1 MPIPALVVRLPAI
14 AALIALIALAA
25 ACGDSPAPAAPS
37 PIAAAPPTATPSP
50 IPPTPTA
57 TEIPTPTPSPTATS
71 TNTPTPTLTP
81 TPSPAPTATHT
92 PTATPTATATPS
104 PTATHTPAPT
114 PTATPVP
121 PGAVVMPFRN
131 GGWLIQNK
139 PDLADAIGAFGW
151 VADGVSDAERGAL
164 ERILVIAAFYEPTAR
179 ALLGMAWVEDGL
191 SDGELAALNSIQYL
205 SDERADAAETLL
217 GMAWIAD
224 GVSDAERKAA
234 NGIANL
240 GTGGADAAVDALA
253 LAWVADGVS
262 DDEADVLDR
271 LGFTASRSAAAA
283 ERVIALSWIADD
295 GVSESDLKAVR
306 SLSLIAQ
313 TDADSAARVA
323 DMPFLQTLEAA
334 DEAALDSLA
343 DIAYFNEDR
352 LANTLSRPMLQDG
365 VTDDEAPIVSTLF
378 QTLKW
383 APELVDTLLD
393 PDATTVER
401 RAVDL
406 TLAGEVELAII
417 RARPGARRSMD
428 LLENAVREAENLMG
442 APLPARY
449 VGLLYEDAV
458 AGSFA
463 DGTNFG
469 THIAIRPEYD
479 ADDGSFAA
487 GFAAHIIA
495 HEVAHY
501 YWSSNADW
509 IDEGMADMMASAIEN
524 RRVGAPLNVTNA
536 PCPFARSVAAL
547 EALAPEKGDDAFVC
561 NYSIG
566 ERLFISLLRTLGED
580 VFWDGARGLYA
591 KSRALTANAA
601 ASSSS
606 PSETAGAGIADV
618 RQAFGADAE
627 GVIARWHEGAGE
639 YDMSRL
645 DTSPLKIRFS
655 ALNGQ
660 ITQAHISLARD
671 GAPVSRFSPADIADF
686 VRLTIEYSYYH
697 TTGDPEKAA
706 LEIRQF
712 YEDGF
717 EFGRRTVEVNT
728 GPKHIGWTYQF
739 QVGASAPGLWAPGRY
754 WAFVYEGGDKVAE
767 VAYEVVGAE

>member
-1 MPIPALVVRLPAI
+1 
-14 AALIALIALAA
+14 
-25 ACGDSPAPAAPS
+25 
-37 PIAAAPPTATPSP
+37 
-50 IPPTPTA
+50 
-57 TEIPTPTPSPTATS
+57 
-71 TNTPTPTLTP
+71 
-81 TPSPAPTATHT
+81 
-92 PTATPTATATPS
+92 
-104 PTATHTPAPT
+104 
-114 PTATPVP
+114 
-121 PGAVVMPFRN
+121 MPFRN

-179 ALLGMAWVEDGL
+179 ALLGMAWVADGL
-191 SDGELAALNSIQYL
+191 SDGELEALNSLQYL

-217 GMAWIAD
+217 SMAWIAD
-224 GVSDAERKAA
+224 GVSETERKAA

-253 LAWVADGVS
+253 LSWVADGVS

-271 LGFTASRSAAAA
+271 LGFTARRSAAAA
-283 ERVIALSWIADD
+283 ESVIALSWIADD
-295 GVSESDLKAVR
+295 GVSDSDLNAVR
-306 SLSLIAQ
+306 SLSFIAQ
-313 TDADSAARVA
+313 TDEDAAARVA

-343 DIAYFNEDR
+343 DIAYFAEDR
-352 LANTLSRPMLQDG
+352 LADTLSRPMLQDG
-365 VTDDEAPIVSTLF
+365 VTDDEAPIVSMLF
-378 QTLKW
+378 KTLKW
-383 APELVDTLLD
+383 APEVVDTLLD
-393 PDATTVER
+393 PDSTTVER
-401 RAVDL
+401 RTVDL
-406 TLAGEVELAII
+406 PLAGEVELVIV
-417 RARPGARRSMD
+417 RTRPGARRSMD

-442 APLPARY
+442 APLPTRY

-458 AGSFA
+458 HASFVAGSF
-463 DGTNFG
+463 FG

-479 ADDGSFAA
+479 ADDGSLAA

-536 PCPFARSVAAL
+536 PCPFARSVEAL

-591 KSRALTANAA
+591 KSRALNENAA
-601 ASSSS
+601 ASSSSS

-618 RQAFGADAE
+618 RQAFGADAD
-627 GVIARWHEGAGE
+627 GAIARWHEGTGE

-660 ITQAHISLARD
+660 ITSAYISLARD
-671 GAPVSRFSPADIADF
+671 GAPVSRFSPAAVADF
-686 VRLTIEYSYYH
+686 ARLTIEYSYYH
-697 TTGDPEKAA
+697 TTGDPEKAT

-728 GPKHIGWTYQF
+728 EPQHSGATWTYQF

-767 VAYEVVGAE
+767 VAYEVAGE

>member
-1 MPIPALVVRLPAI
+1 
-14 AALIALIALAA
+14 
-25 ACGDSPAPAAPS
+25 
-37 PIAAAPPTATPSP
+37 
-50 IPPTPTA
+50 
-57 TEIPTPTPSPTATS
+57 
-71 TNTPTPTLTP
+71 
-81 TPSPAPTATHT
+81 
-92 PTATPTATATPS
+92 
-104 PTATHTPAPT
+104 
-114 PTATPVP
+114 
-121 PGAVVMPFRN
+121 MPFRN
-131 GGWLIQNK
+131 GGWLIENK

-179 ALLGMAWVEDGL
+179 ALLGMAWVADGL
-191 SDGELAALNSIQYL
+191 SDGELEALNSLQYL

-224 GVSDAERKAA
+224 GVSDTERKAA

-283 ERVIALSWIADD
+283 ESVIALSWIADG

-306 SLSLIAQ
+306 SLSIIAR
-313 TDADSAARVA
+313 TDADAAARVA

-352 LANTLSRPMLQDG
+352 LADTLSRPMLQDG
-365 VTDDEAPIVSTLF
+365 VTDDEAPVISTLF
-378 QTLKW
+378 QTLEW
-383 APELVDTLLD
+383 APEVVDTLLD

-401 RAVDL
+401 RTVDL

-428 LLENAVREAENLMG
+428 LLESAVREAENLMG

-458 AGSFA
+458 HASFVAGSY
-463 DGTNFG
+463 FG
-469 THIAIRPEYD
+469 THIAIRPKYD

-487 GFAAHIIA
+487 GFSPHVIA

-547 EALAPEKGDDAFVC
+547 EALAPEQGDDAFVC

-580 VFWDGARGLYA
+580 AFWDGARGLYA
-591 KSRALTANAA
+591 ESRELTANAA

-627 GVIARWHEGAGE
+627 GVIARWHEGTGE
-639 YDMSRL
+639 YDTSRL

-660 ITQAHISLARD
+660 ITQAYISLATGKD
-671 GAPVSRFSPADIADF
+671 SAPSSRFSRADIAD
-686 VRLTIEYSYYH
+686 VVWLKIQYSYHH
-697 TTGDPEKAA
+697 TTGDPEKVA

-717 EFGRRTVEVNT
+717 EFGRRTVEVRADSDHS
-728 GPKHIGWTYQF
+728 GATYWIP
-739 QVGASAPGLWAPGRY
+739 VGASAPGLWAPGRY